1 MRRALA
7 ALDDGTGHGASARLA
22 SHREQACSCVGG
34 RKMRRKLEIRKA
46 PQRSAE
52 VAQSVTEGAEVGFP
66 ELRVGGQGLDA
77 YSLSDLGH
85 PKRL

>member
-1 MRRALA
+1 
-7 ALDDGTGHGASARLA
+7 
-22 SHREQACSCVGG
+22 
-34 RKMRRKLEIRKA
+34 MRRKLEIRKA

-66 ELRVGGQGLDA
+66 ELRVGGQRVGGQGLDA